1 MFFTIESDQLIVQIN
16 SKGMELNSIRSK
28 TSNLEYLWQGDP
40 QYWTGQAPI
49 LFPIIGALKDGKT
62 MFQGK
67 EYALPKHGFIRN
79 SELGKLV
86 EQEKD
91 RLVFQVTSSPE
102 TLALY
107 PFQFVLEITFQLHG
121 NCLDVK
127 HVVKNTGEQ
136 DMYYSL
142 GGHPAFVCPIHAEAK
157 YDEYAIEFPEVEQ
170 DHTWLIQPNG
180 LIGSE
185 GNQILNNT
193 NLIPLHEHIFDAD
206 ALIFKHLK
214 SRKASLVHQIYG
226 PVVQVDFEDFD
237 YLGIWAKPG
246 APFVCIEPWL
256 GIADSVNASGNLE
269 DKEGIRKLSPQN
281 SEIKSYQIR
290 IMCE

>member
-1 MFFTIESDQLIVQIN
+1 MLFTIESDLLIVKIN
-16 SKGMELNSIRSK
+16 SKGMELSSIHSK
-28 TSNLEYLWQGDP
+28 TTKLEYLWQGDP

-67 EYALPKHGFIRN
+67 EYELPKHGFIRN
-79 SELGKLV
+79 SELGKV
-86 EQEKD
+86 IKQEKD

-102 TLALY
+102 TLAIY
-107 PFQFVLEITFQLHG
+107 PFHFVLEITFQVIG
-121 NCLDVK
+121 NCLEVK
-127 HVVKNTGEQ
+127 HLVKNTGEQ

-142 GGHPAFVCPIHAEAK
+142 GGHPAFACPIHTGEK

-180 LIGSE
+180 LIGNE
-185 GNQILNNT
+185 GDQILNNS
-193 NLIPLHEHIFDAD
+193 NLIPLQEHIFDAD

-214 SRKASLVHQIYG
+214 SKKASLVHQKQR
-226 PVVQVDFEDFD
+226 PVLEVEFEDFD

-256 GIADSVNASGNLE
+256 GIADSVNASGKLI
-269 DKEGIRKLSPQN
+269 DKEGIRKLSPGN

-290 IMCE
+290 ILEE